1 MSNLLLEIGTEEIPA
16 GYITPALNALSSVLL
31 QKLTEAR
38 IEHGQARVY
47 ATPRR
52 LAVVVENVADKQ
64 QSVKSEVMG
73 PPAKVGFDAQGNP
86 TTAAVKFAE
95 KVGVPVKK
103 LVIKETPKGSYLAA
117 AMSQRGLA
125 TQTLLKD
132 ILPQAIL
139 SIPTPKKMRWAD
151 LDIEFARPI
160 HTILALL
167 GPKVIRF
174 QLGNI
179 KSDRY
184 TNGHSFMSPG
194 RQKLATADDY
204 LSTLSSVKVM
214 ADMQQRRIKL
224 EQDVADV
231 ARKLN
236 GRILPDD
243 ELVDIVNNLVEY
255 PVAVAGNFDKAF
267 LQVPDEVLINAMRE
281 HQKYFAVVDTD
292 NKLMSCFIAVNNT
305 VAKDLAVVAKG
316 HERVLRARLADAQ
329 FFYQG
334 DLEISN
340 DKRVEMLKKVLFQ
353 ADLGTVY
360 EKIERTAGIGEFIT
374 AAIESGLAPENRDA
388 DLKKHVA
395 RAAMLSKSD
404 LVTQVVGEFPKLQG
418 IMGRIYAAAAGEP
431 PRVAAAIEEH
441 YRPVYSGAP
450 LPETLVG
457 AILSIADK
465 MDSICGCFSV
475 GLVPTGAS
483 DPYALRRQGIGIL
496 QIMQGQG
503 FSFSLSDLI
512 EKSLAY
518 FNPRDP
524 AAVQDQVYSF
534 LQNRMTNLL
543 VDDGFSKDTVA
554 AVLSVAADNIPE
566 TWRRAGALELL
577 KAKPDFEPLA
587 AAFKRVVN
595 IIKKAGDIQ
604 RREPDPGIFQHQ
616 SEADLLNAYAQV
628 SSRVENDL
636 AAGRYDQA
644 LVKIASLR
652 DPVDAFFEGVMVMA
666 EDSAVRQ
673 NRLALLNKIAALF
686 SQFADFSKLST

>member
-1 MSNLLLEIGTEEIPA
+1 
-16 GYITPALNALSSVLL
+16 
-31 QKLTEAR
+31 
-38 IEHGQARVY
+38 
-47 ATPRR
+47 
-52 LAVVVENVADKQ
+52 
-64 QSVKSEVMG
+64 
-73 PPAKVGFDAQGNP
+73 
-86 TTAAVKFAE
+86 
-95 KVGVPVKK
+95 
-103 LVIKETPKGSYLAA
+103 
-117 AMSQRGLA
+117 
-125 TQTLLKD
+125 
-132 ILPQAIL
+132 
-139 SIPTPKKMRWAD
+139 
-151 LDIEFARPI
+151 
-160 HTILALL
+160 
-167 GPKVIRF
+167 
-174 QLGNI
+174 
-179 KSDRY
+179 
-184 TNGHSFMSPG
+184 
-194 RQKLATADDY
+194 
-204 LSTLSSVKVM
+204 
-214 ADMQQRRIKL
+214 
-224 EQDVADV
+224 
-231 ARKLN
+231 
-236 GRILPDD
+236 
-243 ELVDIVNNLVEY
+243 
-255 PVAVAGNFDKAF
+255 
-267 LQVPDEVLINAMRE
+267 MRE

-292 NKLMSCFIAVNNT
+292 NKLMPCFIAVNNT

-374 AAIESGLAPENRDA
+374 AAIQNRLAPENRDA
-388 DLKKHVA
+388 DLKKQVA
-395 RAAMLSKSD
+395 RAAVLSKSD
-404 LVTQVVGEFPKLQG
+404 LVSQVVGEFPKLQG

-431 PRVAAAIEEH
+431 PMVAAAIEEH

-512 EKSLAY
+512 EKSVAY
-518 FNPRDP
+518 FNPQDP
-524 AAVQDQVYSF
+524 AAVQDQVYTF
-534 LQNRMTNLL
+534 LQSRMTNLL

-566 TWRRAGALELL
+566 TWRRARALEQL

-604 RREPDPGIFQHQ
+604 RHEPDPKIFQHQ
-616 SEADLLNAYAQV
+616 SEADLINAYEQV

-636 AAGRYDQA
+636 AAGLYDQA

-666 EDSAVRQ
+666 EDSEVRQ

-686 SQFADFSKLST
+686 GQFADFSKLST